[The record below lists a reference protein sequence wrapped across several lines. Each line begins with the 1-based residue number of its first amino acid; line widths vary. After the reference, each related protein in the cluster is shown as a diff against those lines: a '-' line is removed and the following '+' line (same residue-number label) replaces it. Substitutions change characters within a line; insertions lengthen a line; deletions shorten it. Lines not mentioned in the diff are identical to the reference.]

1 MIFHFFIAFLPA
13 VRLQDYKDFQDP
25 CPISSCNPQVGDLL
39 VGRAAQL
46 SASSTCGLDGP
57 QNYCIIGYLEEG
69 QKCFI
74 CDSQLPYHRYNSPNS
89 HRIENVITNFDLE
102 RKLKW
107 WQSENGVHH
116 VSIQLNLETM
126 FQFSHL
132 VLTFKSF
139 RPAAML
145 VERSKDFGRS
155 WKVVRYFAEDCSLH
169 FPSVSTAP
177 ARSIDDVVC
186 DSRYSGSEPSS
197 DGEVVLKALDPVFKT
212 ENPHAPNIQDLTTVT
227 NIRVNFTRLFTLGD
241 TLLSRR
247 RRNPQDKY
255 YYSVYNMVVQGS
267 CFCNGHA
274 SQCVPMAGVRWD
286 IFTQPG
292 MVHGQCVCQHN
303 TAGENCERCQD
314 FHHDSPW
321 RPGGEGA
328 ADICRACKCHGH
340 SDSCHF
346 DAARYKAT
354 GGVSGGVC
362 DDCGNNR
369 MGPQCEQCRPFL
381 YQDLQ
386 RAKDDPHACIPC
398 NCDPVGSRD
407 GGQCDSLSGQC
418 VCKENVEGQR
428 CDRCKHGF
436 FSLRQDDPAGC
447 QACRCH
453 PLGSVGSCDQLTG
466 TCECDQ
472 MASGPLCDQCL
483 PGFWGLGNSV
493 FRCSPCN
500 CDIGGAQG
508 HTCSPEDGQCRCLP
522 NMIGRRCSDPA
533 PGYFLPPLNYFFYEA
548 ELTFPL
554 LGGNSSTTSPPPS
567 PSSSAAPSSSSLVC
581 NRTIQPLPVI
591 WHCPSLP
598 EISNNSSE
606 STTISGLNDYRL
618 IALTSVVAKF
628 FKKLVLKHIKDCITP
643 SFDPHQFAYKANTST
658 EDAIS
663 TALHSALH
671 HLENPGTFVRMLISD
686 FSSAFNTIISDIL
699 IAKLRSSTQ
708 HWLTTGMCATLM
720 GLITDDD
727 DTAYRDEIQRDYVE
741 RVSSFKFLSTHISED
756 LYWTTNTSALVK
768 KAQQHLHFLRVLRWN
783 RLQSDLLFSFYRT
796 TIDSVLVHAIP
807 VWYAGC
813 TTANKK
819 RLQRVI
825 RTAEKM
831 IGCPL
836 STLDSIASSRC
847 LSRAGA
853 IIKDRLHPNH
863 HLFNILPSGKR
874 FRSIRYKT
882 NRLKSSFFPWLNPGV
897 LPQCEQ
903 YFKEQ
908 GFDTKFQNGRVILV
922 RQAQQLAQRQ
932 KRRKRLQQTSIPL
945 VPGYTLQ
952 IIPRQRAYHQPVTWT
967 GLGLV
972 RVFEGVGLRF
982 TVDNLPSSTDYQLV
996 ISYELESASDWMALV
1011 SIIKVSQGD
1020 DGCSSSPT
1028 GSKTLI
1034 LPGNSRRGILD
1045 SLLCLNAGGHY
1056 FVDITFYK
1064 QPRSDG
1070 SHILIDSIS
1079 LFNRIG
1085 SVQNFCSQS
1094 DLDTFHQFHCTG
1106 LTVKLGPQE
1115 SLPEVC
1121 EGLIMSLSAQIH
1133 NGAVLCRCNVIGSI
1147 GPSCSKLGGFCQC
1160 KANVIG
1166 RCCDACAPVT
1176 FGFGPEGCKR
1186 CDCDPHGSVSELCD
1200 QVSGQCAC
1208 RSETAGQRCD
1218 RCQMGFWGF
1227 PSCRSC
1233 ECNGL
1238 SEMCDGLTGDCL
1250 SCREH
1255 TTGPS
1260 CERCV
1265 EGYYGD
1271 PISRQACQLCLCP
1284 DVLSSGRFFATSCQH
1299 DPQSLRLICNCQE
1312 GHTGVSCDRCS
1323 PGFYGDLTLP
1333 GAVCKE
1339 CPCNNNINPDD
1350 PNSCNSTTGECL
1362 HCLHNTIGLHCQ
1374 NCKPGYY
1381 GNALTQDCKECSCDR
1396 RGTQVTRCP
1405 LGRPCFCDLRTGQ
1418 CPCRTGVIGKLC
1430 DECEDRYWNLNIASG
1445 CQPCSCDPV
1454 NSISNICDKVTGR
1467 CPCHPEFG
1475 GRHCD
1480 ECRENHFRNPDLQC
1494 IPCDCNPEGTKRP
1507 SCDPETSECICR
1519 AGVTGIFCDECAP
1532 GFNTLFPACEQC
1544 HPCNALWTQIVTDVQ
1559 QAAQKITT
1567 LIPHNNMQPTDNHYL
1582 QEMMNM
1588 RSVMDSL
1595 ANLRVISP
1603 PSVEK
1608 LEKMSLK
1615 VRKVKDAIDA
1625 KVILIDVSP
1634 LFNTEI
1640 DNIHLEIMN
1649 LEKKLTSVPTDD
1661 INDRQKARVSS
1672 EPVVELLDEIQTLYK
1687 VFMLEHE
1694 RVRNVSKAVEDS
1706 MDTRQEVKYK
1716 LSMCNTGDLALLKKK
1731 VTELSVVQLNQK
1743 VCGDPGLEDCSG
1755 CTGALCGRDLGN
1767 RKCGGPNCKGAV
1779 PVSED
1784 ASETAEKLKDQLV
1797 NLPSRLQDTRNKI
1810 NNANQTTQDAKNRA
1824 RDLQDRISNN
1834 TNSCEREK
1842 SKPRELIQQVKDY
1855 LMDDM
1860 VPPEDTEKIAQAVL
1874 RIQLPQSPANIQSII
1889 SNVGNLLKN
1898 ATRLLEDLNNLD
1910 KKVKAARD
1918 LQQEARDLKEQME
1931 NTDVR
1936 KIIQDIYEA
1945 DKAQDKANN
1954 LLERVSRNKDETKDR
1969 IRDAEVTLDNIEA
1982 RLMIQTEDLWKE
1994 IEAMK
1999 DKTEEN
2005 REAAR
2010 EAREAAESAFNMT
2023 ADAEMELNDVMKQ
2036 FEVLKQKQQ
2045 NQEVEG
2051 QAAGRLKNIM
2061 MEAEDMKRQ
2070 VEDKLQQIRDMEQK
2084 IQQLLH
2090 RRNQKAAEVS
2100 DLLEAAESIR
2110 QEISTRAQVYTE
2122 CTG

>member
-1 MIFHFFIAFLPA
+1 MCKFGDIFPSFQASYFDELLQGISLDLRDLLCVESKDLCDVKLRSFLYLLSQFGRNLQYLKSLQAVCLSAAFLPA

-57 QNYCIIGYLEEG
+57 QNYCIIGYLE
-69 QKCFI
+69 KCFI

-274 SQCVPMAGVRWD
+274 SQCVPMAGV
-286 IFTQPG
+286 
-292 MVHGQCVCQHN
+292 HGQCVCQHN

-447 QACRCH
+447 QGDQI
-453 PLGSVGSCDQLTG
+453 PLFVLLSFSTKVLLITDTI
-466 TCECDQ
+466 EP
-472 MASGPLCDQCL
+472 PLCHFL
-483 PGFWGLGNSV
+483 SFWGI
-493 FRCSPCN
+493 PCPVR
-500 CDIGGAQG
+500 
-508 HTCSPEDGQCRCLP
+508 CSPEDGQCRCLP

-533 PGYFLPPLNYFFYEA
+533 PGYFLPPLNYFLYEA

-567 PSSSAAPSSSSLVC
+567 PSSSAAPSSSSLV
-581 NRTIQPLPVI
+581 
-591 WHCPSLP
+591 
-598 EISNNSSE
+598 
-606 STTISGLNDYRL
+606 
-618 IALTSVVAKF
+618 
-628 FKKLVLKHIKDCITP
+628 LV
-643 SFDPHQFAYKANTST
+643 
-658 EDAIS
+658 
-663 TALHSALH
+663 
-671 HLENPGTFVRMLISD
+671 G
-686 FSSAFNTIISDIL
+686 
-699 IAKLRSSTQ
+699 LRSSRTETKSKRQ
-708 HWLTTGMCATLM
+708 
-720 GLITDDD
+720 
-727 DTAYRDEIQRDYVE
+727 V
-741 RVSSFKFLSTHISED
+741 
-756 LYWTTNTSALVK
+756 
-768 KAQQHLHFLRVLRWN
+768 
-783 RLQSDLLFSFYRT
+783 FYMF
-796 TIDSVLVHAIP
+796 ISVL
-807 VWYAGC
+807 Y
-813 TTANKK
+813 
-819 RLQRVI
+819 L
-825 RTAEKM
+825 
-831 IGCPL
+831 L
-836 STLDSIASSRC
+836 S
-847 LSRAGA
+847 
-853 IIKDRLHPNH
+853 
-863 HLFNILPSGKR
+863 
-874 FRSIRYKT
+874 
-882 NRLKSSFFPWLNPGV
+882 V
-897 LPQCEQ
+897 
-903 YFKEQ
+903 
-908 GFDTKFQNGRVILV
+908 
-922 RQAQQLAQRQ
+922 
-932 KRRKRLQQTSIPL
+932 
-945 VPGYTLQ
+945 
-952 IIPRQRAYHQPVTWT
+952 
-967 GLGLV
+967 
-972 RVFEGVGLRF
+972 
-982 TVDNLPSSTDYQLV
+982 
-996 ISYELESASDWMALV
+996 
-1011 SIIKVSQGD
+1011 
-1020 DGCSSSPT
+1020 
-1028 GSKTLI
+1028 
-1034 LPGNSRRGILD
+1034 
-1045 SLLCLNAGGHY
+1045 
-1056 FVDITFYK
+1056 
-1064 QPRSDG
+1064 
-1070 SHILIDSIS
+1070 
-1079 LFNRIG
+1079 
-1085 SVQNFCSQS
+1085 
-1094 DLDTFHQFHCTG
+1094 
-1106 LTVKLGPQE
+1106 
-1115 SLPEVC
+1115 
-1121 EGLIMSLSAQIH
+1121 
-1133 NGAVLCRCNVIGSI
+1133 CRCNVIGSI

-1350 PNSCNSTTGECL
+1350 PNSCNSRTGECL

-1615 VRKVKDAIDA
+1615 VR
-1625 KVILIDVSP
+1625 
-1634 LFNTEI
+1634 
-1640 DNIHLEIMN
+1640 
-1649 LEKKLTSVPTDD
+1649 
-1661 INDRQKARVSS
+1661 
-1672 EPVVELLDEIQTLYK
+1672 
-1687 VFMLEHE
+1687 
-1694 RVRNVSKAVEDS
+1694 
-1706 MDTRQEVKYK
+1706 
-1716 LSMCNTGDLALLKKK
+1716 
-1731 VTELSVVQLNQK
+1731 
-1743 VCGDPGLEDCSG
+1743 
-1755 CTGALCGRDLGN
+1755 
-1767 RKCGGPNCKGAV
+1767 
-1779 PVSED
+1779 
-1784 ASETAEKLKDQLV
+1784 
-1797 NLPSRLQDTRNKI
+1797 
-1810 NNANQTTQDAKNRA
+1810 
-1824 RDLQDRISNN
+1824 
-1834 TNSCEREK
+1834 
-1842 SKPRELIQQVKDY
+1842 
-1855 LMDDM
+1855 
-1860 VPPEDTEKIAQAVL
+1860 
-1874 RIQLPQSPANIQSII
+1874 
-1889 SNVGNLLKN
+1889 
-1898 ATRLLEDLNNLD
+1898 
-1910 KKVKAARD
+1910 
-1918 LQQEARDLKEQME
+1918 
-1931 NTDVR
+1931 
-1936 KIIQDIYEA
+1936 
-1945 DKAQDKANN
+1945 
-1954 LLERVSRNKDETKDR
+1954 
-1969 IRDAEVTLDNIEA
+1969 
-1982 RLMIQTEDLWKE
+1982 
-1994 IEAMK
+1994 
-1999 DKTEEN
+1999 
-2005 REAAR
+2005 
-2010 EAREAAESAFNMT
+2010 
-2023 ADAEMELNDVMKQ
+2023 
-2036 FEVLKQKQQ
+2036 
-2045 NQEVEG
+2045 
-2051 QAAGRLKNIM
+2051 
-2061 MEAEDMKRQ
+2061 
-2070 VEDKLQQIRDMEQK
+2070 
-2084 IQQLLH
+2084 
-2090 RRNQKAAEVS
+2090 
-2100 DLLEAAESIR
+2100 
-2110 QEISTRAQVYTE
+2110 
-2122 CTG
+2122 

>member
-1 MIFHFFIAFLPA
+1 MILVLFYGSYLLSQFGRNLQYLKSLQAVCLSAAFLPA

-145 VERSKDFGRS
+145 VERSKDFGQS

-286 IFTQPG
+286 VFTQPG
-292 MVHGQCVCQHN
+292 MIHGQCVCWHN
-303 TAGENCERCQD
+303 TAGENCERCRD

-328 ADICRACKCHGH
+328 ADICRACNCHGH

-381 YQDLQ
+381 YQDRQ

-533 PGYFLPPLNYFFYEA
+533 PGYFLPPLNYFLYEA

-554 LGGNSSTTSPPPS
+554 LGGSSSTPPPPPS
-567 PSSSAAPSSSSLVC
+567 PSSS
-581 NRTIQPLPVI
+581 
-591 WHCPSLP
+591 
-598 EISNNSSE
+598 
-606 STTISGLNDYRL
+606 
-618 IALTSVVAKF
+618 
-628 FKKLVLKHIKDCITP
+628 
-643 SFDPHQFAYKANTST
+643 
-658 EDAIS
+658 
-663 TALHSALH
+663 
-671 HLENPGTFVRMLISD
+671 
-686 FSSAFNTIISDIL
+686 
-699 IAKLRSSTQ
+699 
-708 HWLTTGMCATLM
+708 
-720 GLITDDD
+720 
-727 DTAYRDEIQRDYVE
+727 
-741 RVSSFKFLSTHISED
+741 
-756 LYWTTNTSALVK
+756 
-768 KAQQHLHFLRVLRWN
+768 
-783 RLQSDLLFSFYRT
+783 
-796 TIDSVLVHAIP
+796 
-807 VWYAGC
+807 
-813 TTANKK
+813 
-819 RLQRVI
+819 
-825 RTAEKM
+825 
-831 IGCPL
+831 
-836 STLDSIASSRC
+836 
-847 LSRAGA
+847 
-853 IIKDRLHPNH
+853 
-863 HLFNILPSGKR
+863 
-874 FRSIRYKT
+874 
-882 NRLKSSFFPWLNPGV
+882 LNPGV

-932 KRRKRLQQTSIPL
+932 KRRKRLQTSIPL

-996 ISYELESASDWMALV
+996 ISYEPESASDWMALV

-1020 DGCSSSPT
+1020 GGCSSSPT

-1147 GPSCSKLGGFCQC
+1147 GPSCSKLGGFCEC

-1166 RCCDACAPVT
+1166 RCCDACAPMT

-1208 RSETAGQRCD
+1208 RSEMAGQRCD

-1227 PSCRSC
+1227 SSCRSC

-1333 GAVCKE
+1333 GAVCKK

-1405 LGRPCFCDLRTGQ
+1405 LGRPCFCDPRTGQ

-1507 SCDPETSECICR
+1507 SCDPETGECICQ

-1588 RSVMDSL
+1588 HSMMDSL

-1640 DNIHLEIMN
+1640 DNIHLEVMN
-1649 LEKKLTSVPTDD
+1649 LKKKLTSVPTDD
-1661 INDRQKARVSS
+1661 INDRQK
-1672 EPVVELLDEIQTLYK
+1672 ELLDEIQTLYR

-1706 MDTRQEVKYK
+1706 MDTRQEVKHK

-1755 CTGALCGRDLGN
+1755 CTGALCGRDLGK

-1779 PVSED
+1779 PVSVD

-1810 NNANQTTQDAKNRA
+1810 NNANQMTQDAKNRA

-1842 SKPRELIQQVKDY
+1842 SKTRELIQQVKDY
-1855 LMDDM
+1855 LLDDM
-1860 VPPEDTEKIAQAVL
+1860 VPPEDTEKMAQAVL

-1889 SNVGNLLKN
+1889 SNLSNLLKN

-1969 IRDAEVTLDNIEA
+1969 IRDAKVTLDNIEA

-1994 IEAMK
+1994 TEAMK

-2070 VEDKLQQIRDMEQK
+2070 VEDKLQQIQDMEQK

-2110 QEISTRAQVYTE
+2110 QEISTQAQVYTE

>member
-1 MIFHFFIAFLPA
+1 CRLRLCLSAAFLPA

-74 CDSQLPYHRYNSPNS
+74 CDSQLPYHHYNSPNS

-533 PGYFLPPLNYFFYEA
+533 PGYFLPPLNYFLYEA

-554 LGGNSSTTSPPPS
+554 LGGSSSTTSPPPS
-567 PSSSAAPSSSSLVC
+567 PSSSAAPSSSSLVIC
-581 NRTIQPLPVI
+581 VCFQ
-591 WHCPSLP
+591 
-598 EISNNSSE
+598 
-606 STTISGLNDYRL
+606 
-618 IALTSVVAKF
+618 
-628 FKKLVLKHIKDCITP
+628 
-643 SFDPHQFAYKANTST
+643 
-658 EDAIS
+658 
-663 TALHSALH
+663 
-671 HLENPGTFVRMLISD
+671 
-686 FSSAFNTIISDIL
+686 
-699 IAKLRSSTQ
+699 
-708 HWLTTGMCATLM
+708 
-720 GLITDDD
+720 
-727 DTAYRDEIQRDYVE
+727 
-741 RVSSFKFLSTHISED
+741 
-756 LYWTTNTSALVK
+756 
-768 KAQQHLHFLRVLRWN
+768 
-783 RLQSDLLFSFYRT
+783 
-796 TIDSVLVHAIP
+796 
-807 VWYAGC
+807 
-813 TTANKK
+813 
-819 RLQRVI
+819 
-825 RTAEKM
+825 
-831 IGCPL
+831 
-836 STLDSIASSRC
+836 
-847 LSRAGA
+847 
-853 IIKDRLHPNH
+853 
-863 HLFNILPSGKR
+863 
-874 FRSIRYKT
+874 
-882 NRLKSSFFPWLNPGV
+882 LNPGV

-996 ISYELESASDWMALV
+996 ISYEPESASDWMALV

-1020 DGCSSSPT
+1020 GGCSSSPT

-1166 RCCDACAPVT
+1166 RCCDACAPMT

-1603 PSVEK
+1603 P
-1608 LEKMSLK
+1608 
-1615 VRKVKDAIDA
+1615 
-1625 KVILIDVSP
+1625 
-1634 LFNTEI
+1634 T
-1640 DNIHLEIMN
+1640 
-1649 LEKKLTSVPTDD
+1649 
-1661 INDRQKARVSS
+1661 RVSS

-1784 ASETAEKLKDQLV
+1784 ASETAEKLKDQL
-1797 NLPSRLQDTRNKI
+1797 I

-1860 VPPEDTEKIAQAVL
+1860 VPPEDTEKMAQAVL

-1918 LQQEARDLKEQME
+1918 LQQEARDLKS
-1931 NTDVR
+1931 
-1936 KIIQDIYEA
+1936 DIYEA

-1994 IEAMK
+1994 IKAMK

-2023 ADAEMELNDVMKQ
+2023 ADAEMVKTQ

-2070 VEDKLQQIRDMEQK
+2070 VEDKLQQIRGQT
-2084 IQQLLH
+2084 
-2090 RRNQKAAEVS
+2090 A
-2100 DLLEAAESIR
+2100 DLLVCLRCDRCDLQINSEALKYSATPDR
-2110 QEISTRAQVYTE
+2110 TQRYRHKTMQTQQ
-2122 CTG
+2122 C

>member
-1 MIFHFFIAFLPA
+1 MIFYFFIVCLSAAFLPA
-13 VRLQDYKDFQDP
+13 VHLQDYKDFQDP
-25 CPISSCNPQVGDLL
+25 CPISSCNPQLGDLL

-69 QKCFI
+69 QKCFT
-74 CDSQLPYHRYNSPNS
+74 CDSRLPYHRYNSPNS

-107 WQSENGVHH
+107 WQSETGVHN

-132 VLTFKSF
+132 VLRFKSF

-145 VERSKDFGRS
+145 VERSRDFGRS
-155 WKVVRYFAEDCSLH
+155 WTVVRYFAEDCSLH

-177 ARSIDDVVC
+177 TRSIDDVVC
-186 DSRYSGSEPSS
+186 DSRYSGSESS
-197 DGEVVLKALDPVFKT
+197 LGGEVVLKALDPVFKT
-212 ENPHAPNIQDLTTVT
+212 ENPHAPNIHDLTTVT

-241 TLLSRR
+241 TLLSRK

-274 SQCVPMAGVRWD
+274 SQCVPMAGVHGD
-286 IFTQPG
+286 VFTQPG
-292 MVHGQCVCQHN
+292 MVHRQCVCKHN

-314 FHHDSPW
+314 FHNDSPW
-321 RPGGEGA
+321 KPGGEGA
-328 ADICRACKCHGH
+328 ADICRACNCHNH

-346 DAARYKAT
+346 DAARYEAT

-369 MGPQCEQCRPFL
+369 MGPQCEQCQPFL
-381 YQDLQ
+381 YQDPQ
-386 RAKDDPHACIPC
+386 RAKDDPQACIPC
-398 NCDPVGSRD
+398 NCDPAGSRG
-407 GGQCDSLSGQC
+407 GGQCDALSGQC

-436 FSLRQDDPAGC
+436 FSLRQDDPTGC

-466 TCECDQ
+466 TCECHP
-472 MASGPLCDQCL
+472 MASGPLCDRCL
-483 PGFWGLGNSV
+483 PDFWGLGNSV

-500 CDIGGAQG
+500 CDIGGA
-508 HTCSPEDGQCRCLP
+508 HSSTCSPEDGQCRCLP

-533 PGYFLPPLNYFFYEA
+533 PGYFLPPLNYFLYEA

-554 LGGNSSTTSPPPS
+554 LGGRSSTTPPPS
-567 PSSSAAPSSSSLVC
+567 PSSFAGPSSSSL
-581 NRTIQPLPVI
+581 
-591 WHCPSLP
+591 
-598 EISNNSSE
+598 
-606 STTISGLNDYRL
+606 
-618 IALTSVVAKF
+618 
-628 FKKLVLKHIKDCITP
+628 
-643 SFDPHQFAYKANTST
+643 
-658 EDAIS
+658 
-663 TALHSALH
+663 
-671 HLENPGTFVRMLISD
+671 
-686 FSSAFNTIISDIL
+686 
-699 IAKLRSSTQ
+699 
-708 HWLTTGMCATLM
+708 
-720 GLITDDD
+720 
-727 DTAYRDEIQRDYVE
+727 
-741 RVSSFKFLSTHISED
+741 
-756 LYWTTNTSALVK
+756 
-768 KAQQHLHFLRVLRWN
+768 
-783 RLQSDLLFSFYRT
+783 
-796 TIDSVLVHAIP
+796 
-807 VWYAGC
+807 
-813 TTANKK
+813 
-819 RLQRVI
+819 
-825 RTAEKM
+825 
-831 IGCPL
+831 
-836 STLDSIASSRC
+836 
-847 LSRAGA
+847 
-853 IIKDRLHPNH
+853 
-863 HLFNILPSGKR
+863 
-874 FRSIRYKT
+874 
-882 NRLKSSFFPWLNPGV
+882 LNPGV

-903 YFKEQ
+903 YFKKQ

-922 RQAQQLAQRQ
+922 RRARQLAQQQ
-932 KRRKRLQQTSIPL
+932 KMRKRLQTSIPL

-952 IIPRQRAYHQPVTWT
+952 IIHRQRASHQPVTWT

-982 TVDNLPSSTDYQLV
+982 TVDNLPSSTDYQLA
-996 ISYELESASDWMALV
+996 ISYEPESASDWMAIV
-1011 SIIKVSQGD
+1011 SIGKVSPGD
-1020 DGCSSSPT
+1020 GGCSSNPT
-1028 GSKTLI
+1028 GSKTVI

-1045 SLLCLNAGGHY
+1045 SLLCLNAGGQY
-1056 FVDITFYK
+1056 FVDVTFYK
-1064 QPRSDG
+1064 QPRSDS

-1094 DLDTFHQFHCTG
+1094 DLDTFHQFPCTG
-1106 LTVKLGPQE
+1106 LAVKPGPQE

-1121 EGLIMSLSAQIH
+1121 EGLIVSLSAQIH
-1133 NGAVLCRCNVIGSI
+1133 NGAVLCRCNVIGST
-1147 GPSCSKLGGFCQC
+1147 GPSCSKLGGFCDC

-1166 RCCDACAPVT
+1166 RCCDACAPMT
-1176 FGFGPEGCKR
+1176 FGFGPEGCKQ
-1186 CDCDPHGSVSELCD
+1186 CNCDPHGSVSELCD

-1208 RSETAGQRCD
+1208 RSEITGQRCK

-1238 SEMCDGLTGDCL
+1238 SEVCDGFTGDCL
-1250 SCREH
+1250 NCREH

-1271 PISRQACQLCLCP
+1271 PISRQACQPCLCP

-1299 DPQSLRLICNCQE
+1299 DPQSLRLICKCQE
-1312 GHTGVSCDRCS
+1312 GHTGVSCDSCS

-1339 CPCNNNINPDD
+1339 CPCNNNIDPDD

-1374 NCKPGYY
+1374 HCKPGYH

-1396 RGTQVTRCP
+1396 RGTQETRCP
-1405 LGRPCFCDLRTGQ
+1405 LGRPCFCDPRTGQ

-1445 CQPCSCDPV
+1445 CQPCSCDLIK
-1454 NSISNICDKVTGR
+1454 SISNICDKVTGH

-1494 IPCDCNPEGTKRP
+1494 ISCDCNLEGTKQP
-1507 SCDPETSECICR
+1507 SRDPETGKCICR
-1519 AGVTGIFCDECAP
+1519 AGVSGVFCDECTP
-1532 GFNTLFPACEQC
+1532 GFNTLFSACEPC

-1559 QAAQKITT
+1559 RAAQKMRT
-1567 LIPHNNMQPTDNHYL
+1567 LIPHNNVQPTDNQHL
-1582 QEMMNM
+1582 QEMINM
-1588 RSVMDSL
+1588 HSMLDSL

-1615 VRKVKDAIDA
+1615 VRKVKDAIDTN
-1625 KVILIDVSP
+1625 VILIDMSP

-1640 DNIHLEIMN
+1640 DDIHLEIMN
-1649 LEKKLTSVPTDD
+1649 LKKKLTSVPTDNV
-1661 INDRQKARVSS
+1661 NDQRKARVSS
-1672 EPVVELLDEIQTLYK
+1672 EPVVELLDEIQTLYRF
-1687 VFMLEHE
+1687 FMLEDE
-1694 RVRNVSKAVEDS
+1694 RVGNVSKAVEDS
-1706 MDTRQEVKYK
+1706 MDTRQEVKHK

-1731 VTELSVVQLNQK
+1731 VTELSVVQLKQK

-1755 CTGALCGRDLGN
+1755 CTGALCGRDLGK
-1767 RKCGGPNCKGAV
+1767 RKCGSLNCKGAV

-1784 ASETAEKLKDQLV
+1784 ASKTAEKLKDQLV
-1797 NLPSRLQDTRNKI
+1797 NLPSRLQDTKNKI
-1810 NNANQTTQDAKNRA
+1810 NNANEMTWDAKNWA
-1824 RDLQDRISNN
+1824 RDLQDQINNN
-1834 TNSCEREK
+1834 TNSCVREK
-1842 SKPRELIQQVKDY
+1842 NKIRELIQQVKDY

-1860 VPPEDTEKIAQAVL
+1860 VPPKDTEKMAQAVL
-1874 RIQLPQSPANIQSII
+1874 RIELPQSPANIQSMIN
-1889 SNVGNLLKN
+1889 NVNILLKN
-1898 ATRLLEDLNNLD
+1898 ATRFLEDLKNLD
-1910 KKVKAARD
+1910 KQAKAAID
-1918 LQQEARDLKEQME
+1918 LQQEALELKEQME
-1931 NTDVR
+1931 NTDVK

-1945 DKAQDKANN
+1945 DKAQAKANN
-1954 LLERVSRNKDETKDR
+1954 LLERASRNKDETKDR
-1969 IRDAEVTLDNIEA
+1969 IRDAEDTLDNIEE
-1982 RLMIQTEDLWKE
+1982 RLMIQTKDLQKE

-2005 REAAR
+2005 RETAR
-2010 EAREAAESAFNMT
+2010 EAREVAESALNMT
-2023 ADAEMELNDVMKQ
+2023 TDAETELSDVTKQ
-2036 FEVLKQKQQ
+2036 FEVLKQNQQ
-2045 NQEVEG
+2045 NQEVKG

-2070 VEDKLQQIRDMEQK
+2070 VEDKLQQIQDMEQK

-2100 DLLEAAESIR
+2100 DLLETAESIR
-2110 QEISTRAQVYTE
+2110 QEISTQVYTE